1 MFITGCVRP
10 NTVNSTRSIV
20 VLLIVA
26 MWSPIFTTVNAQ
38 DSDDVALVGF
48 DFENGFST
56 NHTTMITGSVEDEV
70 KPTSVTW
77 SIAASLP
84 HLVELDSGD
93 FSGILEEST
102 SSGSRP
108 IWTWSLELDVG
119 EYTPCTCYLT
129 VTAETASGEI
139 AHSHRVLFL
148 GDTARSAIMLHSVNS
163 GDWVS
168 NSMTASGWSSH
179 PMVWTTPELRF
190 FAKPASNAVDACT
203 IEGDSDFSTH
213 LLVISPNGTFSENID
228 ISDLY
233 DGWHSFYAENYDPSG
248 ITFAQTCVAVRINNL
263 APTITLTG
271 PNSVLE
277 GSGDLLFDGSSSNDP
292 VWGREDMHY
301 MWVLRR
307 TSHTGQTPIDIIMG
321 GEIGTYSMGSESSGE
336 YTLTLR
342 VMDAGGVS
350 STQVKSFFVEN
361 IVPTANVK
369 VDGSPVFDGDS
380 INLSPSSSSEWSLD
394 ASASVDSVNDQA
406 GLRCVW
412 KIDYSPVYEGCE
424 RTLSWNSDIDDPVIL
439 TLDVIDDDDDY
450 STVSVQLIHPDASE
464 PLPYPLIALAI
475 STIFMVSAIFLRF
488 RSSDTPSSIPKWK
501 GDDDN

>member
-1 MFITGCVRP
+1 MKSPRIL
-10 NTVNSTRSIV
+10 V
-20 VLLIVA
+20 VLLLVA
-26 MWSPIFTTVNAQ
+26 TWSSAFSTVNAQ

-56 NHTTMITGSVEDEV
+56 NQTTVITGSVEDEV
-70 KPTSVTW
+70 KPASVTW
-77 SIAASLP
+77 SIVDSLP
-84 HLVELDSGD
+84 HLVELESGD
-93 FSGILEEST
+93 FSGILEEAD

-108 IWTWSLELDVG
+108 IWTWSLEINVA
-119 EYTPCTCYLT
+119 EYSPCTCYLT
-129 VTAETASGEI
+129 VTVETASGETTQ
-139 AHSHRVLFL
+139 SHRVIFL
-148 GDTARSAIMLHSVNS
+148 GDTARSAIMLHSLNS

-168 NSMTASGWSSH
+168 NSLTASGWSLH
-179 PMVWTTPELRF
+179 PMVWTAPELRF
-190 FAKPASNAVDACT
+190 FAKPASNAVDACV

-228 ISDLY
+228 ISGLY

-248 ITFAQTCVAVRINNL
+248 VTFAQTCVALRVNNL

-271 PNSVLE
+271 PDSVLE

-307 TSHTGQTPIDIIMG
+307 PSHTGQTPIDIAMG
-321 GEIGTYSMGSESSGE
+321 DGVGTYSMGSEISGE

-350 STQVKSFFVEN
+350 STQVKNFFVEN
-361 IVPTANVK
+361 VVPTANVK

-380 INLSPSSSSEWSLD
+380 INLSPSSSSEWPLD
-394 ASASVDSVNDQA
+394 ASTSIDSVNDQA

-412 KIDYSPVYEGCE
+412 KIDYAPVYEGCE
-424 RTLSWNSDIDDPVIL
+424 RTLSWKSDIDKPIIL

-450 STVSVQLIHPDASE
+450 STISVQLIHPDASE
-464 PLPYPLIALAI
+464 PLPYPLIALVI

-501 GDDDN
+501 DDDN